1 MLTHWSRRWTF
12 ADPSIRFPAIGAVA
26 GFVVGMVWALL
37 APSYYYS
44 SASILPDTR
53 SASRQLGAAAAL
65 LGQLS
70 GVPLDAGTSPQFYAE
85 LFRSRSVLTDLVS
98 SRFNVSPEDT
108 SMHTLEEILIDDDP
122 SSQRTEMAVKKLAKL
137 SDASFDTRT
146 GIVTIGVYARTPSLA
161 KAVGDSFLA
170 AVGNF
175 DLKKRQSRARAERVF
190 IEQRYRDAGVELRDA
205 EERLRV
211 FYTTNRSFE
220 SSPGLRLAGERLQRD
235 VTIHQEL
242 YLSIARELE
251 EARIQEV
258 RDTPVFSTID
268 QPVVPTRRA
277 LPKRKL
283 IVFVNVVLGALIGV
297 AVLSF
302 FDFHHST
309 SGHAA

>member
-1 MLTHWSRRWTF
+1 MPSLRQRWTS
-12 ADPSIRFPAIGAVA
+12 AKPTLRLPAIGSAA
-26 GFVVGMVWALL
+26 GCLVGLVWALL
-37 APSYYYS
+37 APTYYYS
-44 SASILPDTR
+44 NASILPDTR
-53 SASRQLGAAAAL
+53 SANRQLGAAAAL
-65 LGQLS
+65 LGQIS
-70 GVPLDAGTSPQFYAE
+70 GFPLDAGTSPQFYAE

-98 SRFNVSPEDT
+98 SRFRVSPEDT
-108 SMHTLEEILIDDDP
+108 TTRTLQEILIQDDP
-122 SSQRTEMAVKKLAKL
+122 SPQRTEMAVKKLAKL

-146 GIVTIGVYARTPSLA
+146 GIVTIGVYARTPYLA
-161 KAVGDSFLA
+161 KAVCDTFLA

-175 DLKKRQSRARAERVF
+175 DLKKRQSRARAERMF
-190 IEQRYRDAGVELRDA
+190 IEERYRGAGNDLRDA
-205 EERLRV
+205 EERLRA

-258 RDTPVFSTID
+258 RDTPVFSIID

-277 LPKRKL
+277 LPRRKL
-283 IVFVNVVLGALIGV
+283 IVLVSAVLGALIGV
-297 AVLSF
+297 AVLVF

-309 SGHAA
+309 SGHAP